1 MILLVLLS
9 FILIA
14 GYVYAM
20 IKKGKEIPYSISAT
34 YYALT
39 HKFWFALCMIGSGVL
54 LLPAALES
62 STENSQ
68 FLVFLSV
75 VGMVVLGVSP
85 NFKSE
90 QKVPHAIGAAMS
102 LIFSQ
107 IWVGCNSWYWLLLW
121 LGFIIYM
128 VVSMK
133 KHWTGNFISDF
144 IKRKPM
150 FWIEVISL
158 LAVYLTC
165 LVMTGGIVAT
175 ILLPLI
181 GAFQFYDS
189 KKRKEAAAAKKAE
202 AENITQY
209 AAEWKELYEKKEAK
223 VHELDTKIDQLYVE
237 KNEDRERIRD
247 LQSKNV
253 KLELENQ
260 ALNFKKCEV
269 RGCKERKPPSDY

>member
-1 MILLVLLS
+1 MEQISQIV
-9 FILIA
+9 
-14 GYVYAM
+14 AM
-20 IKKGKEIPYSISAT
+20 I
-34 YYALT
+34 
-39 HKFWFALCMIGSGVL
+39 
-54 LLPAALES
+54 
-62 STENSQ
+62 
-68 FLVFLSV
+68 
-75 VGMVVLGVSP
+75 
-85 NFKSE
+85 
-90 QKVPHAIGAAMS
+90 
-102 LIFSQ
+102 
-107 IWVGCNSWYWLLLW
+107 
-121 LGFIIYM
+121 
-128 VVSMK
+128 
-133 KHWTGNFISDF
+133 
-144 IKRKPM
+144 
-150 FWIEVISL
+150 
-158 LAVYLTC
+158 
-165 LVMTGGIVAT
+165 GGIVAT

-202 AENITQY
+202 AENIPQY

>member
-1 MILLVLLS
+1 M
-9 FILIA
+9 
-14 GYVYAM
+14 
-20 IKKGKEIPYSISAT
+20 
-34 YYALT
+34 
-39 HKFWFALCMIGSGVL
+39 
-54 LLPAALES
+54 
-62 STENSQ
+62 
-68 FLVFLSV
+68 
-75 VGMVVLGVSP
+75 
-85 NFKSE
+85 E
-90 QKVPHAIGAAMS
+90 QI
-102 LIFSQ
+102 SQ
-107 IWVGCNSWYWLLLW
+107 IV
-121 LGFIIYM
+121 
-128 VVSMK
+128 
-133 KHWTGNFISDF
+133 
-144 IKRKPM
+144 
-150 FWIEVISL
+150 
-158 LAVYLTC
+158 A
-165 LVMTGGIVAT
+165 MTGGIVAT

-260 ALNFKKCEV
+260 SLNFKKCEV

>member
-1 MILLVLLS
+1 MEQISQIV
-9 FILIA
+9 
-14 GYVYAM
+14 AM
-20 IKKGKEIPYSISAT
+20 I
-34 YYALT
+34 
-39 HKFWFALCMIGSGVL
+39 
-54 LLPAALES
+54 
-62 STENSQ
+62 
-68 FLVFLSV
+68 
-75 VGMVVLGVSP
+75 
-85 NFKSE
+85 
-90 QKVPHAIGAAMS
+90 
-102 LIFSQ
+102 
-107 IWVGCNSWYWLLLW
+107 
-121 LGFIIYM
+121 
-128 VVSMK
+128 
-133 KHWTGNFISDF
+133 
-144 IKRKPM
+144 
-150 FWIEVISL
+150 
-158 LAVYLTC
+158 
-165 LVMTGGIVAT
+165 GGIVAT

-260 ALNFKKCEV
+260 SLNFKKCGV

>member
-1 MILLVLLS
+1 MEQISQIV
-9 FILIA
+9 
-14 GYVYAM
+14 AM
-20 IKKGKEIPYSISAT
+20 I
-34 YYALT
+34 
-39 HKFWFALCMIGSGVL
+39 
-54 LLPAALES
+54 
-62 STENSQ
+62 
-68 FLVFLSV
+68 
-75 VGMVVLGVSP
+75 
-85 NFKSE
+85 
-90 QKVPHAIGAAMS
+90 
-102 LIFSQ
+102 
-107 IWVGCNSWYWLLLW
+107 
-121 LGFIIYM
+121 
-128 VVSMK
+128 
-133 KHWTGNFISDF
+133 
-144 IKRKPM
+144 
-150 FWIEVISL
+150 
-158 LAVYLTC
+158 
-165 LVMTGGIVAT
+165 GGIVAT

-247 LQSKNV
+247 LQSKNA

>member
-1 MILLVLLS
+1 MEQISQIV
-9 FILIA
+9 
-14 GYVYAM
+14 AM
-20 IKKGKEIPYSISAT
+20 I
-34 YYALT
+34 
-39 HKFWFALCMIGSGVL
+39 
-54 LLPAALES
+54 
-62 STENSQ
+62 
-68 FLVFLSV
+68 
-75 VGMVVLGVSP
+75 
-85 NFKSE
+85 
-90 QKVPHAIGAAMS
+90 
-102 LIFSQ
+102 
-107 IWVGCNSWYWLLLW
+107 
-121 LGFIIYM
+121 
-128 VVSMK
+128 
-133 KHWTGNFISDF
+133 
-144 IKRKPM
+144 
-150 FWIEVISL
+150 
-158 LAVYLTC
+158 
-165 LVMTGGIVAT
+165 GGIVAT

-209 AAEWKELYEKKEAK
+209 VAEWKELYEKKEAK

>member
-1 MILLVLLS
+1 MI
-9 FILIA
+9 
-14 GYVYAM
+14 
-20 IKKGKEIPYSISAT
+20 
-34 YYALT
+34 
-39 HKFWFALCMIGSGVL
+39 
-54 LLPAALES
+54 
-62 STENSQ
+62 
-68 FLVFLSV
+68 
-75 VGMVVLGVSP
+75 
-85 NFKSE
+85 
-90 QKVPHAIGAAMS
+90 
-102 LIFSQ
+102 
-107 IWVGCNSWYWLLLW
+107 
-121 LGFIIYM
+121 
-128 VVSMK
+128 
-133 KHWTGNFISDF
+133 
-144 IKRKPM
+144 
-150 FWIEVISL
+150 
-158 LAVYLTC
+158 
-165 LVMTGGIVAT
+165 GGIVAT

-260 ALNFKKCEV
+260 SLNFKKCEV

>member
-1 MILLVLLS
+1 M
-9 FILIA
+9 
-14 GYVYAM
+14 
-20 IKKGKEIPYSISAT
+20 
-34 YYALT
+34 
-39 HKFWFALCMIGSGVL
+39 
-54 LLPAALES
+54 
-62 STENSQ
+62 
-68 FLVFLSV
+68 
-75 VGMVVLGVSP
+75 
-85 NFKSE
+85 E
-90 QKVPHAIGAAMS
+90 QI
-102 LIFSQ
+102 SQ
-107 IWVGCNSWYWLLLW
+107 IV
-121 LGFIIYM
+121 
-128 VVSMK
+128 
-133 KHWTGNFISDF
+133 
-144 IKRKPM
+144 
-150 FWIEVISL
+150 
-158 LAVYLTC
+158 A
-165 LVMTGGIVAT
+165 MTGGIVAT

-181 GAFQFYDS
+181 GAFQIYDS

>member
-1 MILLVLLS
+1 MEQISQIV
-9 FILIA
+9 
-14 GYVYAM
+14 AM
-20 IKKGKEIPYSISAT
+20 I
-34 YYALT
+34 
-39 HKFWFALCMIGSGVL
+39 
-54 LLPAALES
+54 
-62 STENSQ
+62 
-68 FLVFLSV
+68 
-75 VGMVVLGVSP
+75 
-85 NFKSE
+85 
-90 QKVPHAIGAAMS
+90 
-102 LIFSQ
+102 
-107 IWVGCNSWYWLLLW
+107 
-121 LGFIIYM
+121 
-128 VVSMK
+128 
-133 KHWTGNFISDF
+133 
-144 IKRKPM
+144 
-150 FWIEVISL
+150 
-158 LAVYLTC
+158 
-165 LVMTGGIVAT
+165 GGIVAT

-202 AENITQY
+202 AQNITQY

>member
-1 MILLVLLS
+1 MEQISQIV
-9 FILIA
+9 
-14 GYVYAM
+14 AM
-20 IKKGKEIPYSISAT
+20 I
-34 YYALT
+34 
-39 HKFWFALCMIGSGVL
+39 
-54 LLPAALES
+54 
-62 STENSQ
+62 
-68 FLVFLSV
+68 
-75 VGMVVLGVSP
+75 
-85 NFKSE
+85 
-90 QKVPHAIGAAMS
+90 
-102 LIFSQ
+102 
-107 IWVGCNSWYWLLLW
+107 
-121 LGFIIYM
+121 
-128 VVSMK
+128 
-133 KHWTGNFISDF
+133 
-144 IKRKPM
+144 
-150 FWIEVISL
+150 
-158 LAVYLTC
+158 
-165 LVMTGGIVAT
+165 GGIVAT

-223 VHELDTKIDQLYVE
+223 AHELDTKIDQLYVE